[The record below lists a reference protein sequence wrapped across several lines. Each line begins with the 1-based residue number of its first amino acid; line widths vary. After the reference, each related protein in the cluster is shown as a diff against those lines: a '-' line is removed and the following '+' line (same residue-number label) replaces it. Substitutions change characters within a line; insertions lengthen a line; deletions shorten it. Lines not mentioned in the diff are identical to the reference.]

1 MGVVSVGWVLKT
13 NRQGKFH
20 QSDEQT
26 QKREETQGQA
36 PVFAKDLSRP
46 EHTLSA
52 TLLSHPLLQQSAAVQ
67 AQPSATDLISAALY
81 VF

>member
-1 MGVVSVGWVLKT
+1 MNKHRKEKKPKDKL
-13 NRQGKFH
+13 H
-20 QSDEQT
+20 
-26 QKREETQGQA
+26 
-36 PVFAKDLSRP
+36 VFAKDLSRP

-52 TLLSHPLLQQSAAVQ
+52 TLLSHPLLQQSAAIQ